1 MSPRERSLESS
12 DKQIPS
18 RETTIVQLAE
28 GASWIEQVVQLAER
42 AIWIEQAVQ
51 IARSASWIN

>member
-1 MSPRERSLESS
+1 MSPRERLPESS
-12 DKQIPS
+12 DKQILS

-51 IARSASWIN
+51 IARSASRIN